1 MPLSHRLSRSGR
13 SVYAACTALR
23 GQGGSNCRLAPRFQ
37 LKETVASRPSR
48 RLQVAGRLPPV
59 RAMRP
64 WSLLRR
70 AVVAAAVTTA
80 AASRASGTRGGAPR
94 CGPARHPQRHIHAD
108 LALGEE
114 QRSSESEVLVTLRE
128 GGNPAEWRSV
138 IMKYTSGQEVY
149 SRVDKDGNRVV
160 GFVQQLL
167 ASTPDVEELDV
178 GLWGSRPKSDEES
191 RT

>member
-1 MPLSHRLSRSGR
+1 MLLAPLSVAREARTVGSPRASNSKKRSRVVPRAGSRS
-13 SVYAACTALR
+13 LR
-23 GQGGSNCRLAPRFQ
+23 LPRG
-37 LKETVASRPSR
+37 
-48 RLQVAGRLPPV
+48 LQSWRLPPV

-80 AASRASGTRGGAPR
+80 AASRASGT
-94 CGPARHPQRHIHAD
+94 RHIHAD

>member
-80 AASRASGTRGGAPR
+80 AASRASGT
-94 CGPARHPQRHIHAD
+94 RHIHAD

>member
-48 RLQVAGRLPPV
+48 RLQTASGPEGRLPPV

-80 AASRASGTRGGAPR
+80 AASRASGT
-94 CGPARHPQRHIHAD
+94 RHIHAD

>member
-1 MPLSHRLSRSGR
+1 
-13 SVYAACTALR
+13 
-23 GQGGSNCRLAPRFQ
+23 
-37 LKETVASRPSR
+37 
-48 RLQVAGRLPPV
+48 
-59 RAMRP
+59 MRP

-80 AASRASGTRGGAPR
+80 AASRASGT
-94 CGPARHPQRHIHAD
+94 RHIHAD

>member
-48 RLQVAGRLPPV
+48 RLPPV

-80 AASRASGTRGGAPR
+80 AASRASGT
-94 CGPARHPQRHIHAD
+94 RHIHAD

>member
-1 MPLSHRLSRSGR
+1 MLLAPLSVAREARTVGSPRASNSKKRSR
-13 SVYAACTALR
+13 VV
-23 GQGGSNCRLAPRFQ
+23 PR
-37 LKETVASRPSR
+37 
-48 RLQVAGRLPPV
+48 AGRLPPV

-80 AASRASGTRGGAPR
+80 AASRASGT
-94 CGPARHPQRHIHAD
+94 RHIHAD

>member
-37 LKETVASRPSR
+37 LKETVASR
-48 RLQVAGRLPPV
+48 RLPPV

-80 AASRASGTRGGAPR
+80 AASRASGT
-94 CGPARHPQRHIHAD
+94 RHIHAD

>member
-1 MPLSHRLSRSGR
+1 MLLAPLSVAREARTVGSPRASNSKKRSR
-13 SVYAACTALR
+13 VV
-23 GQGGSNCRLAPRFQ
+23 PR
-37 LKETVASRPSR
+37 
-48 RLQVAGRLPPV
+48 RLPPV

-80 AASRASGTRGGAPR
+80 AASRASGT
-94 CGPARHPQRHIHAD
+94 RHIHAD

>member
-1 MPLSHRLSRSGR
+1 
-13 SVYAACTALR
+13 
-23 GQGGSNCRLAPRFQ
+23 
-37 LKETVASRPSR
+37 
-48 RLQVAGRLPPV
+48 
-59 RAMRP
+59 MRP

-80 AASRASGTRGGAPR
+80 AASRASGT
-94 CGPARHPQRHIHAD
+94 RHIHAD

-178 GLWGSRPKSDEES
+178 GLWGSRPKSDEEQDLMEGATLQEYAEAVAAGRPGWAIS
-191 RT
+191 ANILGD